1 MLNLPRLLLCAALSA
16 CITAPASA
24 EDAEIRL
31 PLPGP
36 VDARAAAM
44 GGAGAALL
52 DGGVG
57 FFHNPAHLGF
67 GQGAV
72 FFGQTNLTGR
82 SDISFDPKGA
92 SYRWRGWG
100 LAWGNRIGQT
110 DGVFDHTY
118 LSAARRIG
126 RHASAG
132 VSGKFWRKHPSERF
146 QFLGHAPVLDVG
158 ALLLPSE
165 RWTVGGRL
173 SQTERGAGFE
183 RYAVGSSLRL
193 GRFLFLVEWDGGG
206 VSARNGTCQCAF
218 SCASAT
224 AQGSRASASP
234 RGRDRWR
241 RGSHGCVWK
250 APMRFSYRA
259 TSRSSRRPN
268 LYGGQRGAERCFNLH
283 LN

>member
-1 MLNLPRLLLCAALSA
+1 MLTLPRPLLCAALFA
-16 CITAPASA
+16 CMTASASA
-24 EDAEIRL
+24 ENAKIQL

-36 VDARAAAM
+36 ADARAAAM

-67 GQGAV
+67 GQGAL

-82 SDISFDPKGA
+82 ADISFDPKGA

-146 QFLGHAPVLDVG
+146 QFLGHAPVFDVG

-165 RWTVGGRL
+165 RWTVGARL

-183 RYAVGSSLRL
+183 HYAVGSSLRL
-193 GRFLFLVEWDGGG
+193 GRFLLAVEWDGGG
-206 VSARNGTCQCAF
+206 RV
-218 SCASAT
+218 
-224 AQGSRASASP
+224 
-234 RGRDRWR
+234 
-241 RGSHGCVWK
+241 
-250 APMRFSYRA
+250 
-259 TSRSSRRPN
+259 
-268 LYGGQRGAERCFNLH
+268 GAEWNLSKSLQLRVGYGEGEPRVGVSTRTGPLEARLAWMRLEDAH
-283 LN
+283 ALFIQGNFALIETP